1 MKKFAKHFLKVL
13 LAAMVASMTVT
24 GVFALET
31 EQVETAQEISIT
43 AALAAYYAKDETVVL
58 GTSESTTLTF
68 ENDVTEVNVGTTEAT
83 YAIDGKSVT
92 VTGVG
97 YAGVVTATDG
107 TEEKTVKISQSQF
120 KCIGKYCLYIHS
132 LLFGACRC
140 KDRQALFN
148 VLVDKTKTGK
158 QIINLPANRCKRKYW
173 YEKYRKCCT
182 FDR

>member
-1 MKKFAKHFLKVL
+1 MKEFAKYALKVL
-13 LAAMVASMTVT
+13 LAGIVASMTVT

-43 AALAAYYAKDETVVL
+43 AASAAYYAKDETVVL
-58 GTSESTTLTF
+58 GTSESTVISFDNEITNVDVGNTDAQLTYS
-68 ENDVTEVNVGTTEAT
+68 EDN
-83 YAIDGKSVT
+83 KSVT
-92 VTGVG
+92 VAGVG

-132 LLFGACRC
+132 LLFGACRF

-148 VLVDKTKTGK
+148 VLVDKNENRKTNNKAACK
-158 QIINLPANRCKRKYW
+158 QVQKEIPV
-173 YEKYRKCCT
+173 
-182 FDR
+182 